1 MRKNKIFLPMMAIS
15 LLFGL
20 GLAACNQSGNP
31 SKSNNPSSSVPAK
44 EKIKVTDANDKTEG
58 EIQVEATLQLKASV
72 EGGTWAS
79 SNTKVAT
86 VDDKGLVTAVAA
98 GSTSITVTKEG
109 YDKGTFRLTVVR
121 GAPLATLH
129 FEDADH
135 YAADGWWGDDE
146 NGQTPIYA
154 RTEGNAS
161 DAQCIAHFGS
171 GDKETLTFTS
181 SAAIN
186 AELVMTMAS
195 SSSGVDLSA
204 QMAIKLNNADISLA
218 GLTLDGGSSND
229 FQEISLGKLDI
240 ATNNVLEI
248 SFTGNSA
255 PYLDNLEFYSK
266 QQAQIAVVKP
276 AAKEAIE
283 LSSDALNVNLGGTA
297 QINVTKPTDKTGI
310 TYTSS
315 NTDYATVSETGL
327 VLGGGLGTAYIY
339 VAKEGMLTARV
350 TVTVTDEPVPGEIRV
365 EAENQPDGFDF
376 ESLGFHMYPDGSYIA
391 FAHSGGAYITGYDVT
406 EEVSLSYTVT
416 SEKAQTMTLVISA
429 APHYNMQA
437 GEEFKFATDATIKL
451 NDANVQ
457 VNEDAIVLGDGARM
471 GAKTQNVII
480 GDVNLKQGDNS
491 FVIEFHGK
499 APALDC
505 FKFLPKA

>member
-1 MRKNKIFLPMMAIS
+1 MMKKNKVLLPMMAIS

-20 GLAACNQSGNP
+20 GLAACNQPANP
-31 SKSNNPSSSVPAK
+31 SNNTSSSIPAK
-44 EKIKVTDANDKTEG
+44 EKIKVTLDGSDKTEG
-58 EIQVEATLQLKASV
+58 EVEVEATLQLKASV

-79 SNTKVAT
+79 SNEKVAT
-86 VDDKGLVTAVAA
+86 VDQTGKVTAVAA
-98 GSTSITVTKEG
+98 GSANITVTKEG

-154 RTEGNAS
+154 RTDGNAS

-186 AELVMTMAS
+186 AEVVITMAS
-195 SSSGVDLSA
+195 NSSSVDLSG
-204 QMAIKLNNADISLA
+204 QMVIKLNNAEVSLA
-218 GLTLDGGSSND
+218 GLTLDGGSSSD
-229 FQEISLGKLDI
+229 FQAVSLGKLDI

-283 LSSDALNVNLGGTA
+283 LSSDALNVN
-297 QINVTKPTDKTGI
+297 
-310 TYTSS
+310 
-315 NTDYATVSETGL
+315 
-327 VLGGGLGTAYIY
+327 
-339 VAKEGMLTARV
+339 
-350 TVTVTDEPVPGEIRV
+350 
-365 EAENQPDGFDF
+365 
-376 ESLGFHMYPDGSYIA
+376 
-391 FAHSGGAYITGYDVT
+391 
-406 EEVSLSYTVT
+406 
-416 SEKAQTMTLVISA
+416 
-429 APHYNMQA
+429 
-437 GEEFKFATDATIKL
+437 
-451 NDANVQ
+451 
-457 VNEDAIVLGDGARM
+457 
-471 GAKTQNVII
+471 
-480 GDVNLKQGDNS
+480 
-491 FVIEFHGK
+491 
-499 APALDC
+499 
-505 FKFLPKA
+505 

>member
-31 SKSNNPSSSVPAK
+31 SKSNNPPSSVPAK
-44 EKIKVTDANDKTEG
+44 EKIKVTDGNDKTEG
-58 EIQVEATLQLKASV
+58 EVEVEATLQLKASV

-154 RTEGNAS
+154 RAEGNAS

-218 GLTLDGGSSND
+218 
-229 FQEISLGKLDI
+229 
-240 ATNNVLEI
+240 
-248 SFTGNSA
+248 
-255 PYLDNLEFYSK
+255 
-266 QQAQIAVVKP
+266 
-276 AAKEAIE
+276 
-283 LSSDALNVNLGGTA
+283 
-297 QINVTKPTDKTGI
+297 
-310 TYTSS
+310 
-315 NTDYATVSETGL
+315 
-327 VLGGGLGTAYIY
+327 
-339 VAKEGMLTARV
+339 
-350 TVTVTDEPVPGEIRV
+350 
-365 EAENQPDGFDF
+365 
-376 ESLGFHMYPDGSYIA
+376 
-391 FAHSGGAYITGYDVT
+391 
-406 EEVSLSYTVT
+406 
-416 SEKAQTMTLVISA
+416 
-429 APHYNMQA
+429 
-437 GEEFKFATDATIKL
+437 
-451 NDANVQ
+451 
-457 VNEDAIVLGDGARM
+457 
-471 GAKTQNVII
+471 
-480 GDVNLKQGDNS
+480 
-491 FVIEFHGK
+491 
-499 APALDC
+499 
-505 FKFLPKA
+505 